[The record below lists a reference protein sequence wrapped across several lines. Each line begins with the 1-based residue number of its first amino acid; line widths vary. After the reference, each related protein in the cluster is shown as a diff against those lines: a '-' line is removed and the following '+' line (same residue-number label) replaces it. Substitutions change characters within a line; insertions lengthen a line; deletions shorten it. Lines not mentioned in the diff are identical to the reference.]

1 MKKIVDLE
9 KYREKKRE
17 EDPFEDFESEFREVP
32 EEEFEEILDYEIDLN
47 FDNYTVYDEE
57 FIKQNAEHIAHHT
70 IPYCTVCNMP
80 LEKGDRVDSMFPLG
94 YGHNVCKGCESKM
107 PKKMKKKKI
116 VNLDKI
122 ELIFVEEDFKKIMN
136 HLTKKEIINIKGN
149 KIISEELYH
158 KIKYQIIGMEDDL
171 RL

>member
-1 MKKIVDLE
+1 MEKIVNLE
-9 KYREKKRE
+9 EYREKKK
-17 EDPFEDFESEFREVP
+17 EDNSFDEFESEFREEP
-32 EEEFEEILDYEIDLN
+32 EEEILDYEIDLN
-47 FDNYTVYDEE
+47 FNDYTVYDEE
-57 FIKQNAEHIAHHT
+57 FIKENAEHIAHHN
-70 IPYCTVCNMP
+70 IPYCTICDTP
-80 LEKGDRVDSMFPLG
+80 LEEGDTVDIMWPLEYG
-94 YGHNVCKGCESKM
+94 YNICQNCEEQLPEKIRNQ
-107 PKKMKKKKI
+107 KI

-122 ELIFVEEDFKKIMN
+122 ELILVEEDFKKIMD